1 MESISPSQPHS
12 QPPADFNGGMEW
24 MIDAS
29 GCDANR
35 LRDLKC
41 IQSLCENVIR
51 DLGLS
56 VVGDPLSHAFP
67 GAGGVTA
74 MYLLSESHLACHTYP
89 ERAFATFNLYCC
101 RQRPEWPWQERL
113 ANELGA
119 QSIMV
124 RCFDRR
130 SDVTADRQNRAHRIL
145 ESHR

>member
-1 MESISPSQPHS
+1 
-12 QPPADFNGGMEW
+12 

-29 GCDANR
+29 GCDANL
-35 LRDLKC
+35 LRDLKR
-41 IQSLCENVIR
+41 IQSLCNVVIR

-89 ERAFATFNLYCC
+89 ERSFATFNLYCC

-113 ANELGA
+113 TAELGA
-119 QSIMV
+119 ESVLV

-130 SDVTADRQNRAHRIL
+130 SEAVGDLQGQEHRLLNSQLL
-145 ESHR
+145 ESPR